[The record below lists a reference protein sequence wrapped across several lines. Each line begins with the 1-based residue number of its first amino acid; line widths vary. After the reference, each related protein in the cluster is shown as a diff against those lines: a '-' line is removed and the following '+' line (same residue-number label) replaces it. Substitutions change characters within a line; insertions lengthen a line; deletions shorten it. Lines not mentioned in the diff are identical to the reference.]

1 MQLRGRYRLWWGGKG
16 GVGSEWERR
25 EEGEGGWGG
34 ESDRGRFP
42 NGERWAW
49 SQERELDARWKR
61 LMRREE
67 GRGGTW
73 RAE

>member
-1 MQLRGRYRLWWGGKG
+1 MRGRYRLWWGGKVG
-16 GVGSEWERR
+16 GVGCEWERR
-25 EEGEGGWGG
+25 GEGEDGWGG
-34 ESDRGRFP
+34 GSGGRGRFP
-42 NGERWAW
+42 NEEWWAW
-49 SQERELDARWKR
+49 SQERELVARWKR